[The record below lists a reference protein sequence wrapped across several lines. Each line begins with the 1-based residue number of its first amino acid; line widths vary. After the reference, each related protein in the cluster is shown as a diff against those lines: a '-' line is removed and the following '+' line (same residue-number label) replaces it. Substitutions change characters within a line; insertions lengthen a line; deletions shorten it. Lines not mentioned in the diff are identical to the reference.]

1 MTDPGGGAPAP
12 DLRLVPAA
20 VGSWLVAIL
29 GLTTGSVPALVAAG
43 GALLVATVALGAGS
57 AARPSRWAALPLRA
71 VTRPSAGVLA
81 CTGCMAAVGLLVG
94 LQMLQ
99 LEGHPLRGAA
109 EQGSAVTLRV
119 RATGDP
125 APVLGGFGGYG
136 GRPSGATQV
145 SLPAQVLGATVEGVS
160 WTVGGRIL
168 LLAPR
173 EGWADVL
180 PGSEFTASGLLTPA
194 TRPDLTV
201 AVLRVRGPPADVI
214 PGPWWQRAADV
225 LRDGLRRAAAEA
237 LPERPAQL
245 LPGLAIGDTSTMS
258 AVVRDEFRTTGLT
271 HLTAVSGANV
281 AIVCGAVFGV
291 VGLLRGGPRA
301 RVVWSAIALVGFVVL
316 VRPSPSVLRAAVM
329 GAVGLAAVLAGR
341 QRSAVPALAAAVIGL
356 LLVDP
361 ALGTD
366 PGFALSVLAT
376 GALVLLAPGWVRGMR
391 AAGVPPGV
399 AEALAVP
406 AAAHLV
412 TAPVVAG
419 LSGQVSL
426 VAVVANL
433 LAGPAVAPA
442 TVLGVLAALAST
454 VSPALAWMLAWL
466 AGPSV
471 RWLVWVAHWG
481 AGIPGAAVDWPAGA
495 LGGLAATLAVGALFL
510 VCRSRRLRALAA
522 AALLGLL
529 LVLVPTRWVSP
540 GWPATGWSVVACD
553 VGQGDA
559 IALSTGEPGRAVL
572 VDTGTETGAVD
583 GCLSR
588 LGIDSLA
595 LVVLTHLHADHVGG
609 LGAALGGR
617 SVAAVAVSAVH
628 EPVWAFEQV
637 RRVTTGAGAPLLE
650 LKAGQRLAWPGLV
663 LDVLAP
669 SEPPSHVDA
678 DDGTAVNDVSLVLR
692 ATTALGRVLLTGDV
706 ELSSQSALLASGA
719 DLRADVLKVPHHGSR
734 FSSPAFLAAV
744 HPRIALV
751 SVGAGNTY
759 GHPNGSVLDLL
770 RRGGALV
777 RRTDESGDVAVA
789 GSPDGPVAVARGS
802 PTPAPRGARHRQRQ
816 G

>member
-1 MTDPGGGAPAP
+1 MTGPLLPPPAP

-20 VGSWLVAIL
+20 ILSWLVAIV
-29 GLTTGSVPALVAAG
+29 GLTLGWLMAFVLAG
-43 GALLVATVALGAGS
+43 LALLVAAST
-57 AARPSRWAALPLRA
+57 ALPGRRTATHAPGLLA
-71 VTRPSAGVLA
+71 AG
-81 CTGCMAAVGLLVG
+81 GCMAVVGALVG
-94 LQMLQ
+94 LQVL
-99 LEGHPLRGAA
+99 LLGGHPLRDAA
-109 EQGSAVTLRV
+109 EQGSAATLRV
-119 RATGDP
+119 RVAGDP
-125 APVLGGFGGYG
+125 APVLGGPGGFG
-136 GRPSGATQV
+136 GRPAGATQV
-145 SLPAQVLGATVEGVS
+145 SLPVEVVGATVAGVH
-160 WTVGGRIL
+160 WTVGGKVL
-168 LLAPR
+168 LLAPKQ
-173 EGWADVL
+173 GWAEVL
-180 PGSEFTASGLLTPA
+180 PGAELTASGLLAPA

-201 AVLRVRGPPADVI
+201 AVLRVRGPPADAT
-214 PGPWWQRAADV
+214 PGPWWQQVADV
-225 LRDGLRRAAAEA
+225 MRDGLRRASSEA

-258 AVVRDEFRTTGLT
+258 AVVREEFRTTGLT
-271 HLTAVSGANV
+271 HLTAVSGANLV
-281 AIVCGAVFGV
+281 IIVGAVFGL

-301 RVVWSAIALVGFVVL
+301 RVVFSALALLGFVIV

-329 GAVGLAAVLAGR
+329 GAVGLVAVLAGR

-442 TVLGVLAALAST
+442 TVLGVLAAIAST
-454 VSPALAWMLAWL
+454 VSPILARVLAWV

-471 RWLVWVAHWG
+471 RWLVGVAHWG
-481 AGIPGAAVDWPAGA
+481 AGIAGAAVNWPAGA
-495 LGGLAATLAVGALFL
+495 LGGLAATVAVAVLL
-510 VCRSRRLRALAA
+510 VVCRSRRLRALAV
-522 AALLGLL
+522 AALVGIL

-540 GWPATGWSVVACD
+540 GWPVDGWSVVACD

-559 IALSTGEPGRAVL
+559 IVLSTADPGRAVL
-572 VDTGTETGAVD
+572 VDTGTEAGAVD

-588 LGIDSLA
+588 LGVHALA
-595 LVVLTHLHADHVGG
+595 LVVLSHLHADHVGG

-617 SVAAVAVSAVH
+617 SVGAIAVGAVH
-628 EPVWAFEQV
+628 EPAWAFEKV
-637 RRVTTGAGAPLLE
+637 RRGAAEAGAPLLQ
-650 LKAGQRLAWPGLV
+650 LRAGQRLSWPGLT

-669 SEPPSHVDA
+669 LSAPEHIDA
-678 DDGTAVNDVSLVLR
+678 DDGTAVNDVSVVLR
-692 ATTALGRVLLTGDV
+692 AGTALGRVLLTGDV
-706 ELSSQSALLASGA
+706 ELSAQSALLASGA
-719 DLRADVLKVPHHGSR
+719 DLQADVLKVPHHGSR
-734 FSSPAFLAAV
+734 YSSVAFLAAV
-744 HPRIALV
+744 HPRLALV

-759 GHPNGSVLDLL
+759 GHPNGSVLELL

-777 RRTDESGDVAVA
+777 RRTDESGDVAAVA
-789 GSPDGPVAVARGS
+789 SASGPVAVARGS
-802 PTPAPRGARHRQRQ
+802 PMPPPRGARNRQKQ